1 MTRVRRLPMIVLL
14 VVVLVGGV
22 FFDRSHRAPTTTVIR
37 PDTLMPSAQPATSAG
52 STWYCAAGSATGDS
66 NGFAEQTV
74 SIANASD
81 EEITGQL
88 TAVPDK
94 GDPVVSKVRIA
105 AHSRQTVRISD
116 LVRSLWASALVEL
129 SGGEVTVAQLFQG
142 PSGRSTGACASSPSQ
157 DWFFPS
163 GSTRNGARNLL
174 ALFNPFPGEATID
187 ITFDTED
194 GSRTPQQFE
203 GFVLPGGRVSVVDIG
218 AVVTLREHVATT
230 VHARSGRVV
239 AQQIQTADG
248 REGNEQGLAVT
259 LGATSAVANWFFPVA
274 TPAESAA
281 HEVVSVLNP
290 GEVDA
295 TVEVQVQVDD
305 SAQVGSVEPYRLSI
319 PAGRSATVDLMSD
332 ARIPRSADR
341 WLIVHS
347 TAGTGV
353 VAERSLGSLRSGD
366 FGGLTYTMG
375 VPVAATNWLATFGNP
390 VGISSSILAI
400 ANPSAS
406 GEVTVT
412 VTIHGAGAA
421 KDLPTMIDVVIAAGD
436 RRLVDLTKELAG
448 RNEASIT
455 ISSDRPVVVGQLMVS
470 TSPIDL
476 LTPPDYPMIGTMS
489 IVIDPAP
496 PQVASLDDALIP
508 LETTATLDSVAPT
521 ISVESTSTT
530 VAGAVT
536 STTIR

>member
-1 MTRVRRLPMIVLL
+1 VTRVRRLPMILLL
-14 VVVLVGGV
+14 VMALVGGV
-22 FFDRSHRAPTTTVIR
+22 VFDRSHPAPTTSEIR

-52 STWYCAAGSATGDS
+52 STWYCAAGSATGDQ

-74 SIANASD
+74 SIANVSD

-142 PSGRSTGACASSPSQ
+142 PSGRSAGACASSPSQ
-157 DWFFPS
+157 DWYFPS
-163 GSTRNGARNLL
+163 GSTRNGARNLM
-174 ALFNPFPGEATID
+174 ALFNPFPGEATVD

-203 GFVLPGGRVSVVDIG
+203 GLVLPGGRVSVVDVG

-230 VHARSGRVV
+230 VHARAGRVV

-259 LGATSAVANWFFPVA
+259 LGATSAGANWFFPIA
-274 TPAESAA
+274 NPAESAA

-305 SAQVGSVEPYRLSI
+305 AVQVGSVEPYRLSI

-332 ARIPRSADR
+332 ARIPRTAER

-353 VAERSLGSLRSGD
+353 VAERSIGSLRSGD

-375 VPVAATNWLATFGNP
+375 LPVAATTWLATFGNP
-390 VGISSSILAI
+390 VGIASSILAI

-406 GEVTVT
+406 GDVTVT
-412 VTIHGAGAA
+412 VTIHGAGSA
-421 KDLPTMIDVVIAAGD
+421 KDLPTMIDVVIASGD
-436 RRLVDLTKELAG
+436 RRLVDLTKELAS

-455 ISSDRPVVVGQLMVS
+455 ISSDHPVVVGQLMVS

-489 IVIDPAP
+489 VVSDPAP
-496 PQVASLDDALIP
+496 PQVASLDDALLP
-508 LETTATLDSVAPT
+508 LETSTTLDPVAPT
-521 ISVESTSTT
+521 TSEALTATT

-536 STTIR
+536 STTVR